1 MAVIA
6 RVTGAVALF
15 VILFS
20 AAAPIPAAS
29 ADLQWAELSHLPQT
43 SPSFS
48 VVNDPGT
55 PSIAYVATMGSG
67 LLRTDDGKTWHSVGA
82 STLPKNIWRIA
93 IDPAKGPGGPP
104 PMYVGAAGGGFFKS
118 LDAGQTW
125 TVLNKGLAKGALNVR
140 SIALG
145 RGVILLATSDGVYKS
160 TDGGK
165 NWEPMGLQGDDVSSV
180 TFAKYNPPVIVMAGI
195 DGTRNPGSR
204 LLGAQDLSGQWVPLK
219 QGVPSDLVVS
229 SIASGPVHQQDN
241 LRTLFVAGSGGV
253 YKSDDDGQSWA
264 QLSGL
269 PAQGFGALALSP
281 ADPNILYAS
290 SDGDGG
296 SSGGVGRSTDRGG
309 NWTGFSGGLNEKAVT
324 ALAVGRDSPATLFA
338 VAWNPDKPAVVPY
351 QVSDTQAQ
359 PQGSP
364 ESGLCPEGNSDCPPL
379 AASSPGV
386 ITSFPVVLPSP
397 CASPII
403 TSASAGPSGSSA
415 PSPSQSPSPAVSPSG
430 SGSPGPSP
438 SPTCSSN
445 AGHNGGGGND
455 VPLAIALVIVG
466 LLLLALVVRFFTV
479 RRRSEI
485 PDQGS

>member
-6 RVTGAVALF
+6 RVTGAVAFLT
-15 VILFS
+15 ILFS
-20 AAAPIPAAS
+20 AAAPIPAAG
-29 ADLQWAELSHLPQT
+29 ADLQWAELSHLPPT

-48 VVNDPGT
+48 VVSDPGMPT
-55 PSIAYVATMGSG
+55 TAYVATTGSG

-82 STLPKNIWRIA
+82 TTLPKNIWRVA
-93 IDPAKGPGGPP
+93 IDPAKGPTGPP

-118 LDAGQTW
+118 LDGGQTW
-125 TVLNKGLAKGALNVR
+125 TELNKGLAKGALNVR

-145 RGVILLATSDGVYKS
+145 HGVILIATSDGVYKS

-165 NWEPMGLQGDDVSSV
+165 DWAPMGLQGFGVSSV
-180 TFAKYNPPVIVMAGI
+180 TFAKYNPPVIVLAGI
-195 DGTRNPGSR
+195 DGSGNPGSR
-204 LLGAQDLSGQWVPLK
+204 LLGAQDLSGQWAPLK

-290 SDGDGG
+290 SDGGG
-296 SSGGVGRSTDRGG
+296 GASGGVWRSTDRGG
-309 NWTGFSGGLNEKAVT
+309 TWVGFSAGLNEKAIT
-324 ALAVGRDSPATLFA
+324 ALSVARDSPATLFA

-351 QVSDTQAQ
+351 QVNDTQAQ

-386 ITSFPVVLPSP
+386 IASFPVVLPSP
-397 CASPII
+397 CSSPIV
-403 TSASAGPSGSSA
+403 TSASA
-415 PSPSQSPSPAVSPSG
+415 SPSG
-430 SGSPGPSP
+430 SAAPSPSP
-438 SPTCSSN
+438 SPTAANPSAS
-445 AGHNGGGGND
+445 AGARASPSPTCPASPGPGGGGND
-455 VPLAIALVIVG
+455 VPLAVALVIVG
-466 LLLLALVVRFFTV
+466 VLLLALVARFFIV

-485 PDQGS
+485 PEEGS